1 MKRNKIK
8 ESLAIVILL
17 PIITALNLL
26 FVFTRGWIIDY
37 NVYHNTIPLWLT
49 LFLALNLAVL
59 VQYIVVIVYGFKLP
73 NKTGAILMC
82 TGIFLFVIAYVGCI
96 MVYIELRNNEELI

>member
-1 MKRNKIK
+1 MHI
-8 ESLAIVILL
+8 
-17 PIITALNLL
+17 
-26 FVFTRGWIIDY
+26 Y
-37 NVYHNTIPLWLT
+37 NTIPLWLT
-49 LFLALNLAVL
+49 LFLALNVAVL

-82 TGIFLFVIAYVGCI
+82 TGFFSFVIAYVGCI

>member
-37 NVYHNTIPLWLT
+37 N
-49 LFLALNLAVL
+49 
-59 VQYIVVIVYGFKLP
+59 
-73 NKTGAILMC
+73 
-82 TGIFLFVIAYVGCI
+82 AY
-96 MVYIELRNNEELI
+96 L

>member
-37 NVYHNTIPLWLT
+37 NAYHNTIPLWLT

-59 VQYIVVIVYGFKLP
+59 VQYIVVIVYGFKSP

-82 TGIFLFVIAYVGCI
+82 TGIFSFVIAYVGCI